1 MIDKEKGKIMRK
13 LSEAEWISR
22 FEQVQGRKPKPDELQ
37 LVYQSGL
44 IGISKNYNYIYI
56 LLVALVA
63 IVVDIALTL
72 VSTSMKNVKQTKSS
86 ATVASSIF
94 SSTEKASAK
103 PGDSS
108 NKNTKS
114 SESSSAS
121 IDTLDANHAK
131 EAYTENP
138 RWTDDKASR
147 LASLMVSW
155 GNQMNQPG
163 YKEITNE
170 AFSLPIRWM
179 SDHNQTVD
187 ATYAANGN
195 SNSEYTIVSVYER
208 WENISVHRYF
218 FTIKKDGTPFVLYS
232 PTTNGGVYYVKET
245 ENADLKSGYADIVN
259 N

>member
-1 MIDKEKGKIMRK
+1 MRK

-37 LVYQSGL
+37 LAYQSGL
-44 IGISKNYNYIYI
+44 IGVSKNYNYIYI
-56 LLVALVA
+56 LLGSLVA
-63 IVVDIALTL
+63 IVVAIGLTL
-72 VSTSMKNVKQTKSS
+72 VSSSMKNDKQTKSS
-86 ATVASSIF
+86 STVASSKF
-94 SSTEKASAK
+94 SSKENTST
-103 PGDSS
+103 SS
-108 NKNTKS
+108 SENTKS
-114 SESSSAS
+114 NESSSAS
-121 IDTLDANHAK
+121 IDTPDPNHTK

-138 RWTDDKASR
+138 RWTNDKASQ

-170 AFSLPIRWM
+170 ASSLPIRWM
-179 SDHNQTVD
+179 SDNSQSVD

-195 SNSEYTIVSVYER
+195 SSSEYTIVSVYER
-208 WENISVHRYF
+208 WDNASVHRYF

>member
-1 MIDKEKGKIMRK
+1 MRK

-37 LVYQSGL
+37 LAYQSGL

-56 LLVALVA
+56 LLGALVA
-63 IVVDIALTL
+63 IVVGIGLTL
-72 VSTSMKNVKQTKSS
+72 VSSSMKNVKQTKSS
-86 ATVASSIF
+86 STVASSIF
-94 SSTEKASAK
+94 SSTDKASA
-103 PGDSS
+103 SS
-108 NKNTKS
+108 STSSTGNTRT

-121 IDTLDANHAK
+121 IDTPDANHAK

-138 RWTDDKASR
+138 RWTNDKASR

-170 AFSLPIRWM
+170 ASSLPIRWM

-195 SNSEYTIVSVYER
+195 SSSEYTIVSVYER
-208 WENISVHRYF
+208 WKMYLFTVISLPS
-218 FTIKKDGTPFVLYS
+218 KKMELPLCFIHQLPMVVSIMSKKQKMQTLNQDMQTL
-232 PTTNGGVYYVKET
+232 
-245 ENADLKSGYADIVN
+245 
-259 N
+259 

>member
-1 MIDKEKGKIMRK
+1 MRK

-37 LVYQSGL
+37 LAYQSGL

-56 LLVALVA
+56 LLGALVA
-63 IVVDIALTL
+63 IVVGIGLTL
-72 VSTSMKNVKQTKSS
+72 VSSSMKSDKQTKSS
-86 ATVASSIF
+86 STVTSSIV
-94 SSTEKASAK
+94 SSRETTST
-103 PGDSS
+103 SS
-108 NKNTKS
+108 SKNTKS
-114 SESSSAS
+114 NESSSAS
-121 IDTLDANHAK
+121 INTPDPNHAK

-138 RWTDDKASR
+138 RWTNDKASR

-170 AFSLPIRWM
+170 ASSLPIRWM

-208 WENISVHRYF
+208 WENVSVHRYF

>member
-1 MIDKEKGKIMRK
+1 MRK

-37 LVYQSGL
+37 LAYQSGL

-56 LLVALVA
+56 LLGALVA
-63 IVVDIALTL
+63 IVVGIGLTL
-72 VSTSMKNVKQTKSS
+72 VSSSMKNVKQTRSS

-94 SSTEKASAK
+94 SSTDKANAK
-103 PGDSS
+103 PSTSS
-108 NKNTKS
+108 IENAKT

-121 IDTLDANHAK
+121 IDTPDANHAK

-138 RWTDDKASR
+138 RWTNDKASR

-170 AFSLPIRWM
+170 ASSLPIRWM

-208 WENISVHRYF
+208 WEMYLFTVISLPLKKMGLPLF
-218 FTIKKDGTPFVLYS
+218 FIHQLLMVACIMSKKRKMLTLNQDMQTL
-232 PTTNGGVYYVKET
+232 
-245 ENADLKSGYADIVN
+245 
-259 N
+259 

>member
-1 MIDKEKGKIMRK
+1 MRK

-37 LVYQSGL
+37 LAYQSGL

-56 LLVALVA
+56 LLGALVA
-63 IVVDIALTL
+63 IVVGIGLTL
-72 VSTSMKNVKQTKSS
+72 VSSSMKNVRQTKSS

-94 SSTEKASAK
+94 SSTEKASAT
-103 PGDSS
+103 SS
-108 NKNTKS
+108 TSLAGNTKT

-121 IDTLDANHAK
+121 IDTPDANHAK

-138 RWTDDKASR
+138 RWTNDKASR

-170 AFSLPIRWM
+170 ASSLPCQTITRLWM
-179 SDHNQTVD
+179 LLMPQMVIAVLSIPLFRFTRDGKMYLFTVISSPLKKMGLPLCFIHQLPMVVSIMSKKQKMQTLNQDMQT
-187 ATYAANGN
+187 
-195 SNSEYTIVSVYER
+195 
-208 WENISVHRYF
+208 
-218 FTIKKDGTPFVLYS
+218 L
-232 PTTNGGVYYVKET
+232 
-245 ENADLKSGYADIVN
+245 
-259 N
+259 

>member
-1 MIDKEKGKIMRK
+1 MRK

-37 LVYQSGL
+37 LAYQSGL

-56 LLVALVA
+56 LLGALVA
-63 IVVDIALTL
+63 IVVGIGLTL
-72 VSTSMKNVKQTKSS
+72 VSSSMKNVKQTKSS

-94 SSTEKASAK
+94 SSTEKASAT
-103 PGDSS
+103 SS
-108 NKNTKS
+108 TSLAGNTKT

-121 IDTLDANHAK
+121 IDTPDANHAK

-138 RWTDDKASR
+138 RWTNDKASR

-170 AFSLPIRWM
+170 ASSLPIRWM
-179 SDHNQTVD
+179 SDHNQTMD
-187 ATYAANGN
+187 ATYAAMVIAVLSIPLFRFTRDGKMYLFTVI
-195 SNSEYTIVSVYER
+195 SSPLKKMGLPLCFIHQLPMVVS
-208 WENISVHRYF
+208 IMS
-218 FTIKKDGTPFVLYS
+218 KKQKMQTLNQDMQTL
-232 PTTNGGVYYVKET
+232 
-245 ENADLKSGYADIVN
+245 
-259 N
+259 

>member
-1 MIDKEKGKIMRK
+1 MIDKEKRKIMRK

-22 FEQVQGRKPKPDELQ
+22 FEQVQGRKPKPNELQ
-37 LVYQSGL
+37 LAYQSGL
-44 IGISKNYNYIYI
+44 IGVSKNYKYIYI
-56 LLVALVA
+56 LLGSLVA
-63 IVVDIALTL
+63 IVVAIGLTL
-72 VSTSMKNVKQTKSS
+72 VSSSMKSDKQTKSS
-86 ATVASSIF
+86 STVTSSLF
-94 SSTEKASAK
+94 SSTE
-103 PGDSS
+103 
-108 NKNTKS
+108 NTKT

-121 IDTLDANHAK
+121 IDTPDANHAK

-138 RWTDDKASR
+138 RWTNDKASR

-170 AFSLPIRWM
+170 ASSLPIRWM

-195 SNSEYTIVSVYER
+195 SSSEYTIVSVYER
-208 WENISVHRYF
+208 WENVSVHRYF

>member
-1 MIDKEKGKIMRK
+1 MRK

-37 LVYQSGL
+37 LAYQSGL

-56 LLVALVA
+56 LLGALVA
-63 IVVDIALTL
+63 IVVGIGLTL
-72 VSTSMKNVKQTKSS
+72 VSSSMKNVKQTRSS

-94 SSTEKASAK
+94 SSRETTST
-103 PGDSS
+103 SS
-108 NKNTKS
+108 SKNTKS
-114 SESSSAS
+114 NESSSAS
-121 IDTLDANHAK
+121 INTPDPNHAK

-138 RWTDDKASR
+138 RWTNDKASR

-170 AFSLPIRWM
+170 ASSLPIRWM

>member
-1 MIDKEKGKIMRK
+1 MRK
-13 LSEAEWISR
+13 LSEAEWINR

-37 LVYQSGL
+37 LAYQSGL

-56 LLVALVA
+56 LLGALVA
-63 IVVDIALTL
+63 IVVGIGLTL
-72 VSTSMKNVKQTKSS
+72 VSSSMKSDKQTKSS
-86 ATVASSIF
+86 STVTSSIV
-94 SSTEKASAK
+94 SSRETTST
-103 PGDSS
+103 SS
-108 NKNTKS
+108 SKNTKS
-114 SESSSAS
+114 NESSSAS
-121 IDTLDANHAK
+121 INTPDPNHAK

-138 RWTDDKASR
+138 RWTNDKASR

-170 AFSLPIRWM
+170 ASSLPIRWM

-208 WENISVHRYF
+208 WENVSVHRYF

-245 ENADLKSGYADIVN
+245 ENAYLKSGYADIVN

>member
-1 MIDKEKGKIMRK
+1 MRK

-37 LVYQSGL
+37 LAYQSGL

-56 LLVALVA
+56 LLGALVA
-63 IVVDIALTL
+63 IVVGIGLTL
-72 VSTSMKNVKQTKSS
+72 VSSSMKNVKQTKSS
-86 ATVASSIF
+86 STVASSIF
-94 SSTEKASAK
+94 SSTDKASA
-103 PGDSS
+103 SS
-108 NKNTKS
+108 STSSTGNTRT

-121 IDTLDANHAK
+121 IDTPDANHAK

-138 RWTDDKASR
+138 RWTNDKASR

-170 AFSLPIRWM
+170 ASSLPIRWM

-187 ATYAANGN
+187 ASYAAMVIAVLSIPLFPFTRDGKMYLFTVI
-195 SNSEYTIVSVYER
+195 SLPLKKMGLPLFFIRQLPMVVS
-208 WENISVHRYF
+208 IMS
-218 FTIKKDGTPFVLYS
+218 KKQKMQTLNQDMQIL
-232 PTTNGGVYYVKET
+232 
-245 ENADLKSGYADIVN
+245 
-259 N
+259 

>member
-1 MIDKEKGKIMRK
+1 MIDKEKRKIMRK

-22 FEQVQGRKPKPDELQ
+22 FEQVQGRKPKPNELQ
-37 LVYQSGL
+37 LAYQSGL
-44 IGISKNYNYIYI
+44 IGVSKNYKYIYI
-56 LLVALVA
+56 LLGSLVA
-63 IVVDIALTL
+63 IVVAIGLTL
-72 VSTSMKNVKQTKSS
+72 VSSSMKSDKQTKSS
-86 ATVASSIF
+86 STVTSSLF
-94 SSTEKASAK
+94 SSTE
-103 PGDSS
+103 
-108 NKNTKS
+108 NTKT

-121 IDTLDANHAK
+121 IDTPDANHAK

-138 RWTDDKASR
+138 RWTNDKASR

-170 AFSLPIRWM
+170 ASSLPIRWM

>member
-1 MIDKEKGKIMRK
+1 MRK

-37 LVYQSGL
+37 LAYQSGL

-56 LLVALVA
+56 LLGALVA
-63 IVVDIALTL
+63 IVVGIGLTL
-72 VSTSMKNVKQTKSS
+72 VSSSMKNIKQTKSS
-86 ATVASSIF
+86 ATVASSIV
-94 SSTEKASAK
+94 SSRETTST
-103 PGDSS
+103 SS
-108 NKNTKS
+108 SKNTKS
-114 SESSSAS
+114 NESSSAS
-121 IDTLDANHAK
+121 INTPDPNHAK

-138 RWTDDKASR
+138 RWTNDKASR

-170 AFSLPIRWM
+170 ASSLPIRWM

-208 WENISVHRYF
+208 WENVSVHRYF

>member
-1 MIDKEKGKIMRK
+1 MRK
-13 LSEAEWISR
+13 LSEAEWINR

-37 LVYQSGL
+37 LAYQSGL

-56 LLVALVA
+56 LLGALVA
-63 IVVDIALTL
+63 IVVGIGLTL
-72 VSTSMKNVKQTKSS
+72 VSSSMKNVKQTRSS

-94 SSTEKASAK
+94 SSTDKAS
-103 PGDSS
+103 
-108 NKNTKS
+108 TKL

-121 IDTLDANHAK
+121 INTPDANHAK

-138 RWTDDKASR
+138 RWTNDKASR

-170 AFSLPIRWM
+170 ASSLPIRWM

-195 SNSEYTIVSVYER
+195 SSSEYTIVSVYER
-208 WENISVHRYF
+208 WENVSVHRYF

>member
-1 MIDKEKGKIMRK
+1 MRK

-37 LVYQSGL
+37 LAYQSGL

-56 LLVALVA
+56 LLGALVA
-63 IVVDIALTL
+63 IVVGIGLTL
-72 VSTSMKNVKQTKSS
+72 VSSSMKNVKQTKSS

-94 SSTEKASAK
+94 SSTEKASAT
-103 PGDSS
+103 SS
-108 NKNTKS
+108 TSLAENPKT

-121 IDTLDANHAK
+121 IDTPDANHAK

-138 RWTDDKASR
+138 RWTNDKASQ

-170 AFSLPIRWM
+170 AFPCLSVGCRTITRLWMLLMLQMVIAVLSIPLFPFTRDGKMYLFTVISLPSKKMELPLFFIHQLPMVVSIM
-179 SDHNQTVD
+179 SKKQRMQTLNQD
-187 ATYAANGN
+187 MQ
-195 SNSEYTIVSVYER
+195 I
-208 WENISVHRYF
+208 
-218 FTIKKDGTPFVLYS
+218 L
-232 PTTNGGVYYVKET
+232 
-245 ENADLKSGYADIVN
+245 
-259 N
+259 

>member
-1 MIDKEKGKIMRK
+1 MRK
-13 LSEAEWISR
+13 LSEAEWVSR

-37 LVYQSGL
+37 LAYQSGL

-56 LLVALVA
+56 LLGALVA
-63 IVVDIALTL
+63 IVVGIGLTL
-72 VSTSMKNVKQTKSS
+72 VSSSMKNVKQTKSS
-86 ATVASSIF
+86 STVASSIF
-94 SSTEKASAK
+94 SST
-103 PGDSS
+103 
-108 NKNTKS
+108 
-114 SESSSAS
+114 
-121 IDTLDANHAK
+121 
-131 EAYTENP
+131 
-138 RWTDDKASR
+138 DKASR

-170 AFSLPIRWM
+170 ASSLPIRWM

-195 SNSEYTIVSVYER
+195 SSSEYTIVSVYER
-208 WENISVHRYF
+208 WENVSVHRYF
-218 FTIKKDGTPFVLYS
+218 FTIKEDGTPFVLYS

>member
-1 MIDKEKGKIMRK
+1 MRK

-37 LVYQSGL
+37 LAYQSGL

-56 LLVALVA
+56 LLGALVA
-63 IVVDIALTL
+63 IVVGIGLTL
-72 VSTSMKNVKQTKSS
+72 VSSSMKNVKQTKSS

-94 SSTEKASAK
+94 SSTEKASAT
-103 PGDSS
+103 SS
-108 NKNTKS
+108 TSLAENPKT

-121 IDTLDANHAK
+121 IDTPDANHAK

-138 RWTDDKASR
+138 RWTNDKASQ

-170 AFSLPIRWM
+170 ASSLPIRWM

-187 ATYAANGN
+187 ATYAAMVIAVLSIPLFPFTRDGKMYLFTVISLPSKRWN
-195 SNSEYTIVSVYER
+195 SLCSL
-208 WENISVHRYF
+208 
-218 FTIKKDGTPFVLYS
+218 FTNYQWWCLLCQRNRECRP
-232 PTTNGGVYYVKET
+232 
-245 ENADLKSGYADIVN
+245 
-259 N
+259 

>member
-1 MIDKEKGKIMRK
+1 MRK

-37 LVYQSGL
+37 LAYQSGL

-56 LLVALVA
+56 LLGALVA
-63 IVVDIALTL
+63 IVVGIGLTL
-72 VSTSMKNVKQTKSS
+72 VSSSMKNVKQTRSS

-94 SSTEKASAK
+94 SSTDKASAK
-103 PGDSS
+103 PSTSS
-108 NKNTKS
+108 TENTKT

-121 IDTLDANHAK
+121 IDTPDANHAK

-138 RWTDDKASR
+138 RWTNDKASR

-170 AFSLPIRWM
+170 ASSLPSVGCRTITRLWMLLMLQMVIAIRSIPLFRYTRDGKMYLFTVISLRLKKMGLPLCFIHQLPMEVSIM
-179 SDHNQTVD
+179 SKKQKMQTLNQ
-187 ATYAANGN
+187 GMQ
-195 SNSEYTIVSVYER
+195 I
-208 WENISVHRYF
+208 
-218 FTIKKDGTPFVLYS
+218 L
-232 PTTNGGVYYVKET
+232 
-245 ENADLKSGYADIVN
+245 
-259 N
+259 

>member
-1 MIDKEKGKIMRK
+1 MIDKEKRKIMRK

-22 FEQVQGRKPKPDELQ
+22 FEQVQGRKPKPNELQ
-37 LVYQSGL
+37 LAYQSGL
-44 IGISKNYNYIYI
+44 IGVSKNYKYIYI
-56 LLVALVA
+56 LLGSLVA
-63 IVVDIALTL
+63 IVVAIGLTL
-72 VSTSMKNVKQTKSS
+72 VSSSMKNVKQTKSS
-86 ATVASSIF
+86 STVASSIF
-94 SSTEKASAK
+94 SLT
-103 PGDSS
+103 
-108 NKNTKS
+108 
-114 SESSSAS
+114 
-121 IDTLDANHAK
+121 
-131 EAYTENP
+131 
-138 RWTDDKASR
+138 DKASR

-170 AFSLPIRWM
+170 ASSLPIRWM

-195 SNSEYTIVSVYER
+195 SSSEYTIVSVYER
-208 WENISVHRYF
+208 WENVSVHRYF

>member
-1 MIDKEKGKIMRK
+1 MRK

-37 LVYQSGL
+37 LAYQSGL

-56 LLVALVA
+56 LLGALVA
-63 IVVDIALTL
+63 IVVGIGLTL
-72 VSTSMKNVKQTKSS
+72 VSSSMKNVKQTKSS

-94 SSTEKASAK
+94 SSTDKANAK
-103 PGDSS
+103 PSTSS
-108 NKNTKS
+108 IENAKT

-121 IDTLDANHAK
+121 IDTPDANHAK

-138 RWTDDKASR
+138 RWTNDKASR

-170 AFSLPIRWM
+170 ASSLPIRWM
-179 SDHNQTVD
+179 SDHNQTIR
-187 ATYAANGN
+187 
-195 SNSEYTIVSVYER
+195 SIPLFRYTRDGKMYLFTV
-208 WENISVHRYF
+208 ISLPLKKMGLPLF
-218 FTIKKDGTPFVLYS
+218 FIHQLLMVACIMSKKRKMLTLNQDMQIL
-232 PTTNGGVYYVKET
+232 
-245 ENADLKSGYADIVN
+245 
-259 N
+259 

>member
-1 MIDKEKGKIMRK
+1 MRK

-37 LVYQSGL
+37 LAYQSGL

-56 LLVALVA
+56 LLGALVA
-63 IVVDIALTL
+63 IVVGIGLTL
-72 VSTSMKNVKQTKSS
+72 VSSSMKNVKQTKSS

-94 SSTEKASAK
+94 SSTDKANAK
-103 PGDSS
+103 PSTSS
-108 NKNTKS
+108 IENAKT

-121 IDTLDANHAK
+121 IDTPDANHAK

-138 RWTDDKASR
+138 RWTNDKASR

-170 AFSLPIRWM
+170 ASSLPIPFGCRTITRLWM
-179 SDHNQTVD
+179 LLMLQMVIAVLSILLFPFTRDGKMYLFTVISLPLKKMGLPLFFIHQLLMVACIMSKKRKMLTLNQD
-187 ATYAANGN
+187 MQ
-195 SNSEYTIVSVYER
+195 I
-208 WENISVHRYF
+208 
-218 FTIKKDGTPFVLYS
+218 L
-232 PTTNGGVYYVKET
+232 
-245 ENADLKSGYADIVN
+245 
-259 N
+259 